1 MSHWF
6 AGRRLVVATKHQ
18 KERVIA
24 PLVESALGV
33 RCLLPDDLDTDQLG
47 TFSGEVDRTLDPLE
61 TARQKGRMAM
71 DLTGCDLAIASEG
84 AFGPHPHLFFTAAD
98 DEVLLLM
105 DRKHDLEIFV
115 RVISTETNFAGA
127 AVATEE
133 ELLRFAAM
141 TRFPSHALILR
152 SGAGQTAG
160 LLKGI
165 TTYRQLLPAFHAL
178 QATFGAA
185 YVETD
190 MRAMHNPMR
199 MKVIEAAAQKLIAR
213 VQSHC
218 PHCDTPGFGRTDVKT
233 GLPCGLCGLPTRSV
247 LADVYR
253 CQRCGH
259 TEERSFP
266 RGQAVEDPMYCD
278 FCNP

>member
-6 AGRRLVVATKHQ
+6 AGRRLVVATNHQ

-24 PLVESALGV
+24 PMVESALGV

-47 TFSGEVDRTLDPLE
+47 TFTGEVERTLDPLGA
-61 TARQKGRMAM
+61 ARQKGRMAM

-84 AFGPHPHLFFTAAD
+84 SFGPHPHLFFTPAD
-98 DEVLLLM
+98 DEVLLLL
-105 DRKHDLEIFV
+105 DRKHDLEISV
-115 RVISTETNFAGA
+115 RVISTETNFAGT
-127 AVATEE
+127 AVGTEE

-141 TRFPSHALILR
+141 ARFPSHGLILR
-152 SGAGQTAG
+152 SAAGQTTG

-165 TTYRQLLPAFHAL
+165 TTYGQLLPAFHAL
-178 QATFGAA
+178 LATFGSA

-199 MKVIEAAAQKLIAR
+199 MKVIEAAAQKLVDRA
-213 VQSHC
+213 QSHC
-218 PHCDTPGFGRTDVKT
+218 PTCDTPGFGRSDVKT
-233 GLPCGLCGLPTRSV
+233 GLPCGLCGLPTRSA

-253 CQRCGH
+253 CQRCDH

-266 RGQAVEDPMYCD
+266 RGLEREDPMYCD